1 MGKQQR
7 VTEIQNTDSDR
18 VEDSIDDLQRQYQR
32 RQRHTE
38 RAEQDARLR
47 KVLDQARKALADA
60 TDHDLEPLLH
70 AAHWIIRDH
79 EELETVLQ
87 PDYEGLDG
95 RVKSR
100 FREQMA
106 LRDQGEQPDS
116 QRKEL
121 ETLFHLALEL
131 ELVYGVT
138 DMTWYEPVR
147 FSKIDPAPGK
157 ASTSGEVTPVGRIRV
172 GADEPIGPG
181 DRRPVIEHKS
191 CEHILTVALPRQGK
205 DSTNVSLCAN
215 LKEEHQYKWIS
226 LWDDGRDETNM
237 IATPNDEQPI
247 REGLEEMNQEPKA
260 FDTRIYV
267 PATSGLP
274 DELPGNFEPFTIGV
288 DDLTGKLILQLGG
301 FSADRNTIS
310 RVEQAL
316 EEAKEASS
324 DQVAVL
330 VDRLEKYA
338 EEVEATVTIRHLAD
352 DETTSED
359 LDNGEELVHDDAGAT
374 EIRYEMDAD
383 DVLRECAQTVL
394 HLAGEGLLAD
404 ADAET
409 NLDMEEIVRRNDR
422 VATLNCNYLKDRNEP
437 LKYVIT
443 NLWLRLLL
451 RVRDKDKSLPR
462 VALEVRELKQIA
474 PSKMTIVDYANE
486 VRPLRQTLYEI
497 ATQGGSRRILMLG
510 STQKLNDVAK
520 PVRSNMPYKIFLK
533 LDNGLIKTMDDEMQF
548 PYDLKEQLK
557 GFDPG
562 QGALKVDENFYW
574 PIWWRGAPCGLGDG
588 DVPFERRYGLAYGF
602 RVRSH
607 ENDRWRS
614 EYADE
619 NDWWVDSDGTAYP
632 TDEPPAVDEWYL
644 LESDFEDCVRP
655 ETLDSESV
663 KRFAERRQEYP
674 VPNDL
679 TFQRTSVANES
690 REMRLE
696 QIERAKERRMAELMG
711 GSQTVPIKTDGGTT
725 EEYKPPKVLRKWLDY
740 TVEKRQKLLECLA
753 DIEREEI
760 TSRKSLSDYTGI
772 PDGTLAQYLSDRNAL
787 DACVEKKDGVYV
799 LTDIG
804 ERALDIQWDEAEE
817 IVGQR

>member
-1 MGKQQR
+1 MSDSQQP
-7 VTEIQNTDSDR
+7 VKDIQSTDAEQ
-18 VEDSIDDLQRQYQR
+18 VEDTITDLQQQYRR

-47 KVLDQARKALADA
+47 KILDQARKALADA
-60 TDHDLEPLLH
+60 ADHDLESLLH
-70 AAHWIIRDH
+70 AAHWIVRDH
-79 EELETVLQ
+79 EDIETVLR
-87 PDYEGLDG
+87 PDYDGLEPQ
-95 RVKSR
+95 VKSR
-100 FREQMA
+100 FREQIA
-106 LRDQGEQPDS
+106 LRDQGETPDS
-116 QRKEL
+116 AVKEL
-121 ETLFHLALEL
+121 ETLFHIALEL
-131 ELVYGVT
+131 ELVYGVN

-181 DRRPVIEHKS
+181 DRRPIIEHKS
-191 CEHILTVALPRQGK
+191 CEHVLTVALPRQGK

-247 REGLEEMNQEPKA
+247 QEGLEELNQEPTA
-260 FDTRIYV
+260 YDTNVYV
-267 PATSGLP
+267 PAMSGLP
-274 DELPGNFEPFTIGV
+274 SELPGNFEPFTIGV

-316 EEAKEASS
+316 SEAKTAKS
-324 DQVAVL
+324 DEVAVL

-352 DETTSED
+352 DEMTSDD
-359 LDNGEELVHDDAGAT
+359 LDDGEELVHDDGGAT

-404 ADAET
+404 SDAET
-409 NLDMEEIVRRNDR
+409 NLDMTEIVKRKDR
-422 VATLNCNYLKDRNEP
+422 VATLNCNYLEDRNEP
-437 LKYVIT
+437 LKYIIT

-474 PSKMTIVDYANE
+474 PSKMTIVDYASE

-520 PVRSNMPYKIFLK
+520 PVRSNMPYKVFLK
-533 LDNGLIKTMDDEMQF
+533 LDNGLIKTMNDEMDF
-548 PYDLKEQLK
+548 PYDLCQQLK
-557 GFDPG
+557 GFEQG
-562 QGALKVDENFYW
+562 QGALKVDEDFFW

-607 ENDRWRS
+607 EDDRWS
-614 EYADE
+614 AEYADE
-619 NDWWVDSDGTAYP
+619 NDWWADSDGTACSS
-632 TDEPPAVDEWYL
+632 DEPPAVDEWYL

-655 ETLDSESV
+655 ETLDAESV
-663 KRFAERRQEYP
+663 KRFAERRQTYD

-679 TFQRTSVANES
+679 TFQRTSIANES

-696 QIERAKERRMAELMG
+696 RLGQAKEREMAEMMNG
-711 GSQTVPIKTDGGTT
+711 QTVPIKTDGGMT
-725 EEYKPPKVLRKWLDY
+725 EEYRPPETLRKWLEY
-740 TVEKRQKLLECLA
+740 STERRQKLLHSLSEV
-753 DIEREEI
+753 ERGEI
-760 TSRKSLSDYTGI
+760 TNRKSLSHHTGI
-772 PDGTLAQYLSDRNAL
+772 PEGTIAEYLADSELL
-787 DACVEKKDGVYV
+787 GACVEKKSGVYS
-799 LTDIG
+799 LTSMGEKAIG
-804 ERALDIQWDEAEE
+804 IQWSEL
-817 IVGQR
+817 